1 MAIKMHNSHYDDDE
15 VDILSLP
22 TSARDGKM
30 FHKRFVLYCSFTTFN
45 NNNVNELLI
54 TMLNY
59 FTPLMDYCNVSC

>member
-30 FHKRFVLYCSFTTFN
+30 FQKRFVLYCSFTTFN
-45 NNNVNELLI
+45 NNNVNW
-54 TMLNY
+54 
-59 FTPLMDYCNVSC
+59 